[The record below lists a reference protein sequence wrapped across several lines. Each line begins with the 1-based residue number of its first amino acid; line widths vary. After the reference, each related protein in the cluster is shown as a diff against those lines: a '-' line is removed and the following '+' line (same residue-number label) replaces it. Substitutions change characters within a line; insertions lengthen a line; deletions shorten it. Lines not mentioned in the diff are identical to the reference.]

1 MNGWPFF
8 PDHMNLRFILILQL
22 SLIFLSCENKD
33 ATPDVVAPTNLV
45 VDVEVD
51 DNQSGLVT
59 VTANAT
65 GSIYYEFE
73 FGENQFQTPVKDTD
87 GEVQFTYAASG
98 TYTILIRA
106 HANAEVFIQTTIT
119 AQVVVAKF
127 PATGYSTPETYAG
140 YNLVWRDEFDGDVLN
155 SDYWTHEIGT
165 GSNGWG
171 NNELQYYRA
180 QNTTIEEGH
189 LVIEARK
196 ENFGGRNYTSSRI
209 ITKDKKSFKYGRVDI
224 RAAMPKGQGIWPA
237 LWMLGS
243 NFSTVGW
250 PKCGEI
256 DIMEM
261 IGGAGKDNT
270 VHGTVHWDNNGSYAG
285 YGKSYTLSSG
295 ILADKWH
302 VFSIIWNENSITWYI
317 DDIQYN
323 VIDITPAGLSEFR
336 EEFFFIF
343 NVAVGGNWPGSPDG
357 TTVFPQCMAVDFIR
371 VFQLQ

>member
-1 MNGWPFF
+1 
-8 PDHMNLRFILILQL
+8 MNLRILLILQL

-33 ATPDVVAPTNLV
+33 AAPDVVAPTNLV
-45 VDVEVD
+45 VDAEVND
-51 DNQSGLVT
+51 DQSGLVT

-65 GSIYYEFE
+65 GSKYYEFE
-73 FGENQFQTPVKDTD
+73 FGENQSQLPTKDFD
-87 GEVQFTYAASG
+87 GVIEYTYGASG
-98 TYTILIRA
+98 TYTIVVRA
-106 HANAEVFIQTTIT
+106 HANDEVFIQTSTVV
-119 AQVVVAKF
+119 QVVVAEPSKF
-127 PATGYSTPETYAG
+127 PVTGYSTPETYTG
-140 YNLVWRDEFDGDVLN
+140 YNLVWRDEFNGDVLN

-180 QNTTIEEGH
+180 QNTTIEEGN
-189 LVIEARK
+189 LVIEAKK
-196 ENFGGRNYTSSRI
+196 ENFGGRSYTSSRI

-250 PKCGEI
+250 PACGEI

-261 IGGAGKDNT
+261 IGGTGKDNT
-270 VHGTVHWDNNGSYAG
+270 VHGTVHWSNNGSYAS
-285 YGKSYTLSSG
+285 YGQSYTLPSG

-302 VFSIIWNENSITWYI
+302 VFSIIWNENTITWFI

-323 VIDITPAGLSEFR
+323 VIDITPGGLSEFR

-357 TTVFPQCMAVDFIR
+357 TTVFPQRMAVDYIR
-371 VFQLQ
+371 VFQKQ

>member
-1 MNGWPFF
+1 M
-8 PDHMNLRFILILQL
+8 QL
-22 SLIFLSCENKD
+22 KLSAFVLVITMLACGNTDSDD
-33 ATPDVVAPTNLV
+33 ALLPSDMTLNIDIS
-45 VDVEVD
+45 D
-51 DNQSGLVT
+51 DGSGLVT
-59 VTANAT
+59 FTAQAINA
-65 GSIYYEFE
+65 SYYEYE
-73 FGENQFQTPVKDTD
+73 FGVSSIAPPFKSLD
-87 GEVQFTYAASG
+87 GSATYTYLASG
-98 TYTILIRA
+98 IYTVVARA
-106 HANAEVFIQTTIT
+106 HATEKAYIEKSQQIN
-119 AQVVVAKF
+119 VVYDPPKF

-140 YNLVWRDEFDGDVLN
+140 YNLVWRDEFDGDVLS

-180 QNTTIEEGH
+180 QNTTIEEGY
-189 LVIEARK
+189 LVIEAKK

-237 LWMLGS
+237 LWMLGA

-270 VHGTVHWDNNGSYAG
+270 VHGTVHWDNNGSYAN
-285 YGKSYTLSSG
+285 YGQSYTLPSG
-295 ILADKWH
+295 ILADEWH
-302 VFSIIWNENSITWYI
+302 VFTIIWDENTITWFI

-323 VIDITPAGLSEFR
+323 VIDIKPSGLSEFR

-357 TTVFPQCMAVDFIR
+357 NTKFPQRMAVDYVR
-371 VFQLQ
+371 VFQKE